1 MRFNRITLRTP
12 RVESVRGFYADVLR
26 LPVLADDPGRT
37 TFAAGTTALQFER
50 DDATESMTYHVAF
63 NIPENQIES
72 CMEWAQQRFELT
84 INPGT
89 GGTLV
94 HFPNWNA
101 HSVYFRDPAGN
112 LLEFIARHTLP
123 NASDRPFEMPRDL
136 LCISELGVATADV
149 ARVDAELTQRLGL
162 GRYNPPADGKLPND
176 FRAMGDEN
184 GLFIVVRR
192 NRRWFM
198 TDQGASAFPAE
209 VQIACGRAADFELS
223 DTLCRVQAVE

>member
-1 MRFNRITLRTP
+1 MRFDRITLHTP
-12 RVESVRGFYADVLR
+12 QTESVKQFYAEVLR
-26 LPVLADDPGRT
+26 LPVVADDNGRI
-37 TFAAGTTALQFER
+37 TFAAGATALQFVR
-50 DDATESMTYHVAF
+50 DDAIESTLYHVAF

-72 CMEWAQQRFELT
+72 CMEWAQKRFELAV
-84 INPGT
+84 NPGT
-89 GGTLV
+89 GRTLV

-101 HSVYFRDPAGN
+101 HSIYFRDPAGN

-123 NASDRPFEMPRDL
+123 SASDRRFEMPRDL

-149 ARVDAELTQRLGL
+149 ARIDAELTQRLGL
-162 GRYNPPADGKLPND
+162 ARYNPPADGKLPND

-209 VQIACGRAADFELS
+209 VQISCNRAAEFELS
-223 DTLCRVQAVE
+223 DTLCRVHTVE